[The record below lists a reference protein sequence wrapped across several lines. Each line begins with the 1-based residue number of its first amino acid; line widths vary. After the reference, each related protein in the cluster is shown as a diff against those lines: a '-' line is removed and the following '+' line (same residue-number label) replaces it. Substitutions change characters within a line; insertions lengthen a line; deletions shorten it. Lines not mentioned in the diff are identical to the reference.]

1 MKIERFLLVSMLLLA
16 VLLMTYPRASH
27 AQIYEWVDEAS
38 GEQHYTNSLQRVP
51 EAARSKARLFVKE
64 APMSKLEDEAPMSK
78 VEESDETGPGAAGE
92 DALAAAYQEG
102 VEAGYR
108 AARAEQLPAAPAE
121 PPVVVLDTPP
131 PVVVTIPRYDPSGLY
146 YLPPYE
152 GRMSVPFDGGRTRG
166 LTHRQHLQEQRRIE
180 RDW

>member
-1 MKIERFLLVSMLLLA
+1 MKIERFLIVSMLLLA
-16 VLLMTYPRASH
+16 VLLMTCPRASR
-27 AQIYEWVDEAS
+27 AQVYEWVDEQS
-38 GEQHYTNSLQRVP
+38 GAHHYTNSLQNVP
-51 EAARSKARLFVKE
+51 EAVRSKARLFVKE
-64 APMSKLEDEAPMSK
+64 APMSKLEDEVPMSK
-78 VEESDETGPGAAGE
+78 VEEPDEIGPTAE
-92 DALAAAYQEG
+92 DEDVLAAAYREG

-108 AARAEQLPAAPAE
+108 AARAEQPPAAPAE

-146 YLPPYE
+146 YLPPSE